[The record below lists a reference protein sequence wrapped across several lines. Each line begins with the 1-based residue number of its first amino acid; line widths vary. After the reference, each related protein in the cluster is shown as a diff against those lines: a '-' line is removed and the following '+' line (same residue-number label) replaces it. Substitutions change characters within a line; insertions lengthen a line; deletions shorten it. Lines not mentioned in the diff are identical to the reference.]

1 MGEKVTKDDVRR
13 FWNRASS
20 GEIYGDQ
27 QDRMRYDLEPEIVP
41 FADFQS
47 ASGRR
52 LLEIGLG
59 MGSDFIRFTRA
70 GAIASG
76 IDLTER
82 ALEIT
87 SRRLTAEGLMADV
100 RVADAEDLP
109 FPDGSFDIVYSWG
122 VLHHTTD
129 TRRAV
134 NEAIRVLAPGG
145 QLKLMLYH
153 RRSWVAV
160 AAWVRFCLVRGRP
173 LAGLKAAVANVES
186 PGTQAFVPSEV
197 RAMLHDVEDVSVIP
211 SLTVWDRRFVPGI
224 SSIFGDR
231 FGWFLLIRAR
241 KKQA

>member
-1 MGEKVTKDDVRR
+1 MRVTVTKEAVKQ
-13 FWNRASS
+13 FWNRAAS

-27 QDRMRYDLEPEIVP
+27 QDRIRYELEPEIVT
-41 FADFQS
+41 FADFPS
-47 ASGRR
+47 ASGCR

-59 MGSDFIRFTRA
+59 MGSDFVRFARA

-82 ALEIT
+82 AVEIT
-87 SRRLTAEGLMADV
+87 RRRLATEALTADV

-109 FPDGSFDIVYSWG
+109 FQDACFDIVYSWG

-129 TRRAV
+129 TARAV
-134 NEAIRVLAPGG
+134 SEAIRVLAPGG

-160 AAWVRFCLVRGRP
+160 AAWARFCLLRGRP
-173 LAGLKAAVANVES
+173 LTGLRAAVAHVES
-186 PGTQAFVPSEV
+186 PGTQAFTSPEV
-197 RAMLHDVEDVSVIP
+197 REMLHDVEDVSLTP

-224 SSIFGDR
+224 SSLFGDR

-241 KKQA
+241 KKQN